1 MNKRIRLRT
10 LFCLLALL
18 LLSAGSG
25 TVVSAARTK
34 AAGKQLKGAAKKK
47 KNAAEVKA
55 LQALIKKQKKK
66 GAAVSSN
73 INDSW
78 EYSWDK
84 NGHLKA
90 IHWEYAELSGKVSFS
105 VFTQLKGYPGKYR
118 ITDIIVWKEPVKK
131 AGCQ

>member
-1 MNKRIRLRT
+1 MDKRIRLRVI
-10 LFCLLALL
+10 FCLLALL
-18 LLSAGSG
+18 LLPAGSG
-25 TVVSAARTK
+25 TVVSAAGTK

-47 KNAAEVKA
+47 KNAAEAKA

-84 NGHLKA
+84 
-90 IHWEYAELSGKVSFS
+90 
-105 VFTQLKGYPGKYR
+105 
-118 ITDIIVWKEPVKK
+118 TDI
-131 AGCQ
+131 